1 MCGMEYRLKK
11 GSVYEGKVEKVDFPN
26 KATVWVTD
34 EDGQK
39 EKAIV
44 KNAIPGQTVRFCVN
58 KKRKGHCEGRLMEV
72 VEKSPLETNPAC
84 PHFGK
89 CGGCTYQTV
98 AYEEQLKIKS
108 AQVEKL
114 LSEVVSGELPF
125 EGIIGSPVTEEYR
138 NKMEFSFGDEYKD
151 GPLALGLH
159 KRNSM
164 YDIVPVTECKII
176 DEDYRKILTCV
187 QDYAIEKELPFQHK
201 LSHEGYLRH
210 LLVRKSVKTGQILV
224 DIVTTTQIEHDFT
237 ELVNR
242 LTSIEYKGTLT
253 GVLHTFND
261 SLADAVI
268 NEKTELLYGQDY
280 IEEEL
285 LGLRFKITPFSFFQ
299 TNSLGAEVLYSKARE
314 YVLSGG
320 FGDVAGADGTGA
332 ASVAENSD
340 VTETVNVTGNV
351 STSGNAGSKP
361 VIYDLYTGT
370 GTIAQ
375 MLSPVASKVIGVEIV
390 AEAVEA
396 AKKNAAQNGLAN
408 CEFIADDVLK
418 ALDNI
423 EIKPDFIVLD
433 PPRDGIHPKALE
445 KIIDYGVDRMVYISC
460 KPTSLARDLITLQER
475 GYKVEKCCCVDMF
488 PNTGHVETVVLLSK
502 GMVDSRKVKVD
513 FSLEDMDLSEFK
525 GKATYE
531 QIKAYVLEQ
540 TGLKV
545 SSLYIAQIKKKCGLD
560 VGENFNLP
568 KSEKARQPMC
578 TPEKEEAIMQAFRH
592 FGII

>member
-125 EGIIGSPVTEEYR
+125 EGIIGSPVIEEYR

-176 DEDYRKILTCV
+176 DEDYRKILRCV

-320 FGDVAGADGTGA
+320 FGDVAGVDDTGA
-332 ASVAENSD
+332 ASAVGNSD
-340 VTETVNVTGNV
+340 AAVTAKAAGNV
-351 STSGNAGSKP
+351 EVQGNAGSKP

-396 AKKNAAQNGLAN
+396 AKKNAAQNGLTN

-488 PNTGHVETVVLLSK
+488 PNTGHVETVVLLSQQK
-502 GMVDSRKVKVD
+502 PDD
-513 FSLEDMDLSEFK
+513 TIEIDLDLDELDATSAEL
-525 GKATYE
+525 KATYQE
-531 QIKAYVLEQ
+531 IKDYVLKEF
-540 TGLKV
+540 GLKV
-545 SSLYIAQIKKKCGLD
+545 SSLYISQVKRKCGIE
-560 VGENFNLP
+560 VGENYNLP
-568 KSEKARQPMC
+568 KSENARVPQCPK
-578 TPEKEEAIMQAFRH
+578 EKEDAIKAALKYFAM
-592 FGII
+592 I

>member
-320 FGDVAGADGTGA
+320 FGDVAGVDDTGT
-332 ASVAENSD
+332 ASAVGNSD
-340 VTETVNVTGNV
+340 AAVTAKAAGNV
-351 STSGNAGSKP
+351 EVQGNAGSKP

-396 AKKNAAQNGLAN
+396 AKKNAAQNGLTN
-408 CEFIADDVLK
+408 CEFIVDDVLK

-488 PNTGHVETVVLLSK
+488 PNTGHVETVVLLSQQK
-502 GMVDSRKVKVD
+502 PDD
-513 FSLEDMDLSEFK
+513 TIEIDLDLDELDATSAEL
-525 GKATYE
+525 KATYQE
-531 QIKAYVLEQ
+531 IKDYVLKEF
-540 TGLKV
+540 GLKV
-545 SSLYIAQIKKKCGLD
+545 SSLYISQVKRKCGIE
-560 VGENFNLP
+560 VGENYNLP
-568 KSEKARQPMC
+568 KSENARVPQCPK
-578 TPEKEEAIMQAFRH
+578 EKEDAIKAALKYYAM
-592 FGII
+592 I